1 VDCREPVNGV
11 LTVTADDLVFDTAC
25 LALPAGEPVTI
36 AFDNPDTQP
45 HDIVIWTDSST
56 TTQLFAGEII
66 DPGESIEYQ
75 VPALD
80 PGTFYFNCTVHPG
93 MNGSVV
99 VQ

>member
-1 VDCREPVNGV
+1 M

-36 AFDNPDTQP
+36 AVDNPDTQP
-45 HDIVIWTDSST
+45 HNIAIWTDSSM

-66 DPGESIEYQ
+66 DGGETIEYE
-75 VPALD
+75 VPPFD
-80 PGTFYFNCTVHPG
+80 PGTYYFDCQVHPG